1 MNTVTINNKTVI
13 AYNALFEA
21 EGELQKELRAIQA
34 RIDGTRDEQ
43 RELVEK
49 KIRNLTEIGQRV
61 FRKCLPDY
69 YAVPNSKAKEILGEF
84 GWIYSLGK
92 FVKLNGNSIQF
103 ENGSVAR
110 EFLHMSDRDFAK
122 LIRQKVRVWKDA
134 QKAERAKTEAKS
146 LENARKAVEEAQR
159 VLQKAE
165 RAAEEIEAA
174 ERRAEAKL
182 QAKAEHQ
189 ARREAELK
197 G

>member
-1 MNTVTINNKTVI
+1 MNTVTANNKTVV

-21 EGELQKELRAIQA
+21 EAELQKELREIQA

-49 KIRNLTEIGQRV
+49 RIRNLAEIGQRV
-61 FRKCLPDY
+61 FRKCIPDY
-69 YAVPNSKAKEILGEF
+69 YAVPNHKAKEILGEL
-84 GWIYSLGK
+84 GWIYGLGK
-92 FVKLNGNSIQF
+92 FVKLNGHSIQF
-103 ENGSVAR
+103 EGGSMVR

-134 QKAERAKTEAKS
+134 QKAERIQAEAKS
-146 LENARKAVEEAQR
+146 LESARKAVEEAQR
-159 VLQKAE
+159 VLLKAE
-165 RAAEEIEAA
+165 KAAEEIEAA

-182 QAKAEHQ
+182 QAKAEHR
-189 ARREAELK
+189 AKREAELK